1 MATIEPM
8 KIYASGYGFHDH
20 PPKART
26 QPKTPVPM
34 TRAARRIARSFQVA
48 QRTRTSPEA
57 ALDFFHCVHPQTAA
71 TMMTTCREA
80 LPPRPAETL
89 AEKSRVRS
97 SWGGS
102 QHASV
107 LSGSLES
114 GRQSRF
120 LPEGTGGGQGGSLF
134 RKAACSLF
142 SRLGMENGTTGG
154 REGETAGH
162 PARFRKCDSK
172 GSRETVGNFVEK
184 CRRLS
189 LVIRRILTKNAAV
202 CPYNVPIPNRR

>member
-1 MATIEPM
+1 MPTRSTASQTNQNSTMARPWAYMATIEPM

-89 AEKSRVRS
+89 AEKSRMDPRICTGQERMFRRS
-97 SWGGS
+97 
-102 QHASV
+102 ASTTV
-107 LSGSLES
+107 ARAQMLPNRSEYGTGLPSSSNAGVFNQANRSIAGSL
-114 GRQSRF
+114 Q
-120 LPEGTGGGQGGSLF
+120 
-134 RKAACSLF
+134 
-142 SRLGMENGTTGG
+142 
-154 REGETAGH
+154 
-162 PARFRKCDSK
+162 
-172 GSRETVGNFVEK
+172 VW
-184 CRRLS
+184 
-189 LVIRRILTKNAAV
+189 AAV
-202 CPYNVPIPNRR
+202 ISRPGSVSGCGRRRGCAVR